1 MTAERWL
8 PIPGYEG
15 WYEASDQGR
24 IRSVDR
30 VVTDGRGRQL
40 RQKSK
45 VLSQADYQGYRKV
58 ALSQNGSLRTYAVHR
73 LVMLTFDGPRPEGME
88 VHHRNNIRHDN
99 RLENLEYVTPRR
111 NTRESIKAGT
121 FNFVAGHNRIQ
132 MPPEAR
138 QLLGTMSD
146 RKLADRLGVSKY
158 TVGRWRHQLGIPSYA
173 ERTGDNGQFRKG
185 QPHPRWS
192 RGGDATCRQ

>member
-1 MTAERWL
+1 MTETWL

-30 VVTDGRGRQL
+30 VVTDRRGRQL

-45 VLSQADYQGYRKV
+45 VLSQANDNGYRKV
-58 ALSQNGSLRTYAVHR
+58 ALSQNGRLRTFAVHR

-88 VHHRNNIRHDN
+88 VHHRNNTRHDN

-111 NTRESIKAGT
+111 NTREAIKAGN
-121 FNFVAGHNRIQ
+121 FNFVAGHNRVDLPTEIL
-132 MPPEAR
+132 E
-138 QLLGTMSD
+138 QLGRLQD
-146 RKLADRLGVSKY
+146 YQLAAQAGVSK
-158 TVGRWRHQLGIPSYA
+158 TVIAQRRRELAIPSYA
-173 ERTGDNGQFRKG
+173 EQSGNTGQFRKG